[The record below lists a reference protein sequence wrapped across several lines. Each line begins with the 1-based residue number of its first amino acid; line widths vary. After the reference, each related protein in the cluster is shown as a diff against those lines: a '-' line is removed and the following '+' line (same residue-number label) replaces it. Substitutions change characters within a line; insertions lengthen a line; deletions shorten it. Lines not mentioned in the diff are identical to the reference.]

1 VAVVQEEKPREEGLR
16 KPRERIAATGGEAAA
31 YAARDV
37 DIDVAAIYPITP
49 QTPIAE
55 KIAELVANGEIDAE
69 LIHVESEHSAMSATV
84 AAAATGARV
93 FTATASQGLELMHE
107 ILWLA
112 SSLRQPVVMALA
124 TRALS
129 APINIWN
136 DYGDAMSMR
145 DTGWIMLF
153 SENVQEVYDNLLQ
166 AYYIAEHPDV
176 LLPVVVTLDGF
187 ILSHTMEALE
197 VVGREEALK
206 YAPKRPRG
214 YRPVLDPD
222 RPITIGPLAGP
233 DWYYEA
239 RVQVSFAL
247 RESPRIIEEAA
258 KRFESMFGRRY
269 SFIEEYMMDDAEVA
283 MVAMGATASLVK
295 AAVKRLR
302 KEGVKAGMVKIRVYR
317 PFPSEQLVKALENV
331 KAVGV
336 LNRAIAFGAA
346 VEEPVFEDLATA
358 FYVRGIVKPM
368 VSIVHGMGGRDIFVR
383 EIVDMYKKLLEIA
396 KEGKSVT
403 RTLYWGLKNLQG
415 KPYI

>member
-1 VAVVQEEKPREEGLR
+1 VAVVQEEKPKEETVR

-55 KIAELVANGEIDAE
+55 KIAELVANGELDAE
-69 LIHVESEHSAMSATV
+69 LIHVESEHSAMSATL
-84 AAAATGARV
+84 AAATVGARV

-107 ILWLA
+107 ILWIV

-136 DYGDAMSMR
+136 DYADAMSMR
-145 DTGWIMLF
+145 DTGWIMLM

-187 ILSHTMEALE
+187 ILSHTVEALE
-197 VVGREEALK
+197 VAGREDALK

-222 RPITIGPLAGP
+222 MPITIGAIADPN
-233 DWYYEA
+233 WYYEA

-258 KRFESMFGRRY
+258 KRFESMFGRKY
-269 SFIEEYMMDDAEVA
+269 WFIEEYMMDDAEVA
-283 MVAMGATASLVK
+283 MVAMGATASIVK

-302 KEGVKAGMVKIRVYR
+302 KEGIKAGMVKVRVYR

-346 VEEPVFEDLATA
+346 VEEPLFEDLATA

-383 EIVDMYKKLLEIA
+383 EVVDMYKKLLEIA

-403 RTLYWGLKNLQG
+403 RTLYWGLKNLKGQ
-415 KPYI
+415 PYV